1 MKKISILFAII
12 IATLSFTAC
21 SNETPATQEI
31 TLTAVE
37 SAGSGITI
45 PADSVEYS
53 YKYPILGKWLDCN
66 LKNMG
71 LKKVMGYFTKKVMVP
86 VPERHISDSLIT
98 ATTSYRN
105 VPKGAMIVDTA
116 ALFSTGGSNASTSA
130 GSTVKEVKSFDG
142 RDYTSPRTEEFRTN
156 LWLGIALLIIIIFLA
171 LIYWAI
177 RAFRNPGSGA
187 PVSQQGTTTVTV
199 QSNSNANVNVGAG
212 GTTITYGP

>member
-1 MKKISILFAII
+1 MKKIKFFVAII

-21 SNETPATQEI
+21 SNGTPVTQEI

-45 PADSVEYS
+45 PADSVYF
-53 YKYPILGKWLDCN
+53 KYQYPKLGRWLDCN

-71 LKKVMGYFTKKVMVP
+71 FKKVVGYFTKGEWVP
-86 VPERHISDSLIT
+86 VPERHISDSLIV
-98 ATTSYRN
+98 ATTGYRN

-116 ALFSTGGSNASTSA
+116 ALFGTGGSNAP

-142 RDYTSPRTEEFRTN
+142 RDYTSPKTETFRTN
-156 LWLGIALLIIIIFLA
+156 LWLGIALLIIIVFLA

-177 RAFRNPGSGA
+177 RAFRNPGTSA
-187 PVSQQGTTTVTV
+187 PVNQQGTTTVTV
-199 QSNSNANVNVGAG
+199 QSNSGANVNVGAG